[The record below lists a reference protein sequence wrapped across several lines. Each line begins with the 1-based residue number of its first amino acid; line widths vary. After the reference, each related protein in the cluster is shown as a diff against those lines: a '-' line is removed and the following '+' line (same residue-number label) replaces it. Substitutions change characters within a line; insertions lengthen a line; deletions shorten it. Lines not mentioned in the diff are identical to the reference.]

1 MIDLSRWPALVLA
14 AGFGTRLRPLSTV
27 RAKAALPVAGRP
39 LIARILEQ
47 LHAAGVRRVVVNL
60 HHRAESITRIVG
72 DGSAFGLEVRYSWET
87 DVLGS
92 AGGPARALPLLAAD
106 RFFVVNGDTL
116 SSPAYDTLA
125 SAHVASGARV
135 TMTVAPADLAK
146 YNAVLADS
154 AGAVTGFAKR
164 GTTLA
169 HGVGVTAPYHFI
181 GVQAMDASAL
191 SGVSRDTASESV
203 RDLYPRLIASDPGS
217 VRVLQVA
224 GEFFDIGT
232 PADYLETVRRLASG
246 GPGPLDSGT
255 DTEVSPSARVEGSV
269 LWDRVR
275 IAENAEVI
283 DCVVADGVV
292 IEAGA
297 RYHRQAI
304 TRDQVAPL

>member
-1 MIDLSRWPALVLA
+1 MTDLSQWPALVLA

-39 LIARILEQ
+39 LIARILAQ
-47 LHAAGVRRVVVNL
+47 LQAAGVRRVVVNL

-72 DGSAFGLEVRYSWET
+72 DGSAFGLEVRYSWESR
-87 DVLGS
+87 VLGS

-125 SAHVASGARV
+125 SAHLASGARV
-135 TMTVAPADLAK
+135 TMTVAPADLSK
-146 YNAVLADS
+146 YNAVLADAS
-154 AGAVTGFAKR
+154 GIVTGFARR
-164 GTTLA
+164 GETRP
-169 HGVGVTAPYHFI
+169 GDDGAPSAFHFT

-191 SGVSRDTASESV
+191 SGVSRDVATESV
-203 RDLYPRLIASDPGS
+203 RDLYPRLIATGPGS
-217 VRVLQVA
+217 VRVLPVS

-232 PADYLETVRRLASG
+232 AADYLDTVRRLATHG
-246 GPGPLDSGT
+246 AGALDTGA
-255 DTEVSPSARVEGSV
+255 DPEVSASARVEGSV

-275 IAENAEVI
+275 IGDNAEVI
-283 DCVVADGVV
+283 DSVVADEVV
-292 IEAGA
+292 IAPGA

-304 TRDQVAPL
+304 TRDQIAPL

>member
-1 MIDLSRWPALVLA
+1 MIDLSKWPALVLA

-39 LIARILEQ
+39 LVARILEQ

-60 HHRAESITRIVG
+60 HHRPESITRIVG

-125 SAHVASGARV
+125 SAHVNSGARV
-135 TMTVAPADLAK
+135 TMMVAPADLAK
-146 YNAVLADS
+146 YNAVLADG
-154 AGAVTGFAKR
+154 AGVVTGFAKR
-164 GTTLA
+164 GTALA
-169 HGVGVTAPYHFI
+169 HGDGVPAPYHFI
-181 GVQAMDASAL
+181 GVQAMNASAL
-191 SGVSRDTASESV
+191 SGVSRDATSESV

-217 VRVLQVA
+217 VRVHPVD

-232 PADYLETVRRLASG
+232 PADYLETVRRLATS
-246 GPGPLDSGT
+246 GPGLLDCGAG
-255 DTEVSPSARVEGSV
+255 TEVAPSARVEGSV

-275 IAENAEVI
+275 IGENAEVVE
-283 DCVVADGVV
+283 CVVADDVT

>member
-1 MIDLSRWPALVLA
+1 MIDLSMWPALVLA
-14 AGFGTRLRPLSTV
+14 AGLATRLRPLSTV

-60 HHRAESITRIVG
+60 HYRAESITRIVG

-92 AGGPARALPLLAAD
+92 AGGPARALPLLSAD

-116 SSPAYDTLA
+116 SSPAYDRLA

-154 AGAVTGFAKR
+154 AGVVTGFAKR
-164 GTTLA
+164 GTALA
-169 HGVGVTAPYHFI
+169 QGHGVPAPYHFI
-181 GVQAMDASAL
+181 GVQAMNASAL

-217 VRVLQVA
+217 VRVLPVA
-224 GEFFDIGT
+224 GAFFDIGT
-232 PADYLETVRRLASG
+232 PADYLETVRRLATSG
-246 GPGPLDSGT
+246 QGLLDCGT
-255 DTEVSPSARVEGSV
+255 GTEVAPSARVRGSV

-275 IAENAEVI
+275 IGENAEVVE
-283 DCVVADGVV
+283 CVVADDVV

-297 RYHRQAI
+297 RYHRQAL
-304 TRDQVAPL
+304 TRDHVAPL